1 MGSQRIV
8 CILLFILQELSAVDS
23 YVNATLSFRESD
35 VDLANV
41 VSVKLILLKK
51 SSAKK
56 VQLKIIANRGEW
68 L

>member
-1 MGSQRIV
+1 M
-8 CILLFILQELSAVDS
+8 SAVDS

-41 VSVKLILLKK
+41 VSVKLIRLKK
-51 SSAKK
+51 SLAKK
-56 VQLKIIANRGEW
+56 VKLKNIANRGEW